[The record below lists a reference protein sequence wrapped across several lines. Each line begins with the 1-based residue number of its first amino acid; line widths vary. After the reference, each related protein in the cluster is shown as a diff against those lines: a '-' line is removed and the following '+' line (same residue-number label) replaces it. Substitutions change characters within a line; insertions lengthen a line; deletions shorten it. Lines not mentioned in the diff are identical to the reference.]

1 MVFKKGNIA
10 PIAKQ
15 IESKHSIHGHTRNDE
30 YAWMRLSDEQ
40 KNAETPDAHTQS
52 VLDYLNLENAF
63 TESTLEP
70 TVGFQKV
77 LFEELKGRIKKDDSS
92 VPIYHNNYWY
102 YTRYEDQKEYALHCR
117 RKGDMSATEEVMLD
131 VNTLAEG
138 ESYYSASG
146 LNLAYNNT
154 ILAFAEDKS
163 GRRIYT
169 IRFKNLETG
178 LFLEATIENTSGGTA
193 WSACGRYLF
202 YTAKNE
208 QTLLSEKIFRFDLE
222 TKTSELVYHET
233 DPSFYIGVGTSK
245 SEDYIFI
252 GTSST
257 ETSHTLYIKANEPLS
272 EFKEF
277 IPREK
282 KHEYSIDHYNDRFYI
297 VTNVKGR
304 AKNFA
309 LMQCLTSQTAFEKWE
324 MLIDERE
331 DVLLEGLDVFDGI
344 LVLSERINCLPMIR
358 VLPMHDFE
366 KGFYLKFSDEA
377 YVAYTSGNIQFNT
390 HLLRYVYSSPTTPM
404 SVIEYNLKTGE
415 EKLLKVQEVIGG
427 HNPAEY
433 ISKRFEIEARDG
445 EKIPVTMVF
454 KSSTLLSSN
463 TPLLLYAYGSYGHII
478 EPYFSSSR
486 LSLLDRGFA
495 FAIAHIRG
503 GEIKGR
509 KWYDNGRLLNK
520 LNTFNDYIDVAK
532 GLIDLN
538 YTSSEHLHAM
548 GGSAGG
554 LLMGAVANMAPG
566 LFNGMVAQVPFVDVI
581 NTMLDESIPLTTNE
595 FDEWGNPKEKV
606 FYDYM
611 LKYSPYD
618 NIKAQDY
625 PNLLITTGLH
635 DSQVQYWEPAKWIAR
650 LRTKKTNDNLLLLK
664 CNMDAGHGGASGRFK
679 QYEEIALEYAF
690 LLGLENITE

>member
-15 IESKHSIHGHTRNDE
+15 IESKHSIHDHTRIDE

-40 KNAETPDAHTQS
+40 KNAEAPDAHTQS
-52 VLDYLNLENAF
+52 VLDYLNQENSF
-63 TESTLEP
+63 TEQTLEP
-70 TVGFQKV
+70 TVGFQKK

-92 VPIYHNNYWY
+92 VPIFHKDYWY

-117 RKGDMSATEEVMLD
+117 RKSTMDAPEEVMLN
-131 VNTLAEG
+131 VNLLAEG
-138 ESYYSASG
+138 KSYYSASG
-146 LNLAYNNT
+146 LNLANDNT
-154 ILAFAEDKS
+154 ILAFAEDTS

-169 IRFKNLETG
+169 IRFKNISTG
-178 LFLEATIENTSGGTA
+178 EYLDTTIENTSGGTA
-193 WSACGRYLF
+193 WSHCGRYLF
-202 YTAKNE
+202 YTSKNE
-208 QTLLSEKIFRFDLE
+208 QTLLSEKIFRFDME

-233 DPSFYIGVGTSK
+233 DPSFYIGVGISK
-245 SEDYIFI
+245 SDEYIFI

-257 ETSHTLYIKANEPLS
+257 ETSQTLYINAKEPLS
-272 EFKEF
+272 VFKEF
-277 IPREK
+277 LPREE
-282 KHEYSIDHYNDRFYI
+282 KHEYSVEHYNDRFYI
-297 VTNVKGR
+297 VSNLRGA

-309 LMQCLTSQTAFEKWE
+309 LLKCPIDSTSFESWE
-324 MLIDERE
+324 MLIEERTE
-331 DVLLEGLDVFDGI
+331 VLLEGLDVFDGI
-344 LVLSERINCLPMIR
+344 LVVSERINCLPMIR
-358 VLPMHDFE
+358 ILPMHDFE
-366 KGFYLKFSDEA
+366 KGFYLNFSDEA
-377 YVAYTSGNIQFNT
+377 YVAYTSGNIDFNT
-390 HLLRYVYSSPTTPM
+390 HMLRYVYSSPTTPI

-427 HNPAEY
+427 HNPADY
-433 ISKRFEIEARDG
+433 ISKRFEIDARDG

-454 KSSTLLSSN
+454 KSSTLLTSN

-509 KWYDNGRLLNK
+509 RWYDDGRLLNK

-532 GLIDLN
+532 GLVKLN
-538 YTSSEHLHAM
+538 YTSPNHLYAM

-595 FDEWGNPKEKV
+595 FDEWGNPKDKV
-606 FYDYM
+606 YYNYM
-611 LKYSPYD
+611 LQYSPYD
-618 NIKAQDY
+618 NIKEQEY

-650 LRTKKTNDNLLLLK
+650 LRTKKLDDNLLLLK
-664 CNMDAGHGGASGRFK
+664 CNMEAGHGGASGRFK

-690 LLGLENITE
+690 LLGLENITA